1 MIQKRARHVLRPVA
15 AGVVLGLFAFG
26 ASAEPPAGKGLGQ
39 GMKVQVD
46 KDSGELRAPTAQES
60 RALEDSATQ
69 RELTQRWWDQTVPA
83 LGDEAGTTLS
93 NGTRVVRLEADSLEA
108 FGARVVDGKLIG
120 LHTDA
125 DGTDLQIRD
134 DAQEVSNDR

>member
-1 MIQKRARHVLRPVA
+1 
-15 AGVVLGLFAFG
+15 
-26 ASAEPPAGKGLGQ
+26 
-39 GMKVQVD
+39 MKVQVD